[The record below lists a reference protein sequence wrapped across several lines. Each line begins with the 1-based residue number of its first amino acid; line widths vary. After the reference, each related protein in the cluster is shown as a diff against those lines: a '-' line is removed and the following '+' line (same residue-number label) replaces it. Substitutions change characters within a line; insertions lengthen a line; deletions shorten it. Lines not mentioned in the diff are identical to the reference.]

1 MIGMATRAPRRM
13 SREARREQLV
23 DAAVSLAARR
33 GFGALSLDEVA
44 EAAGVTRNLL
54 YHYFPRG
61 RDDLL
66 AAIVDVTADRLGG
79 RWVTDP
85 DVPLAER
92 LAANFA
98 RMADHALAPS
108 DEWLV
113 HRQARSYSDPSVR
126 AASARHMERV
136 VELISLNNA
145 GTDDPPPLL
154 RMALHGFLAYAE
166 TALDEAR
173 ERRLERDA
181 VLAVLAQT
189 LTATVAAA
197 TR

>member
-1 MIGMATRAPRRM
+1 M

-23 DAAVSLAARR
+23 DAALGLAARQ
-33 GFGALSLDEVA
+33 GFAALSLDDVA
-44 EAAGVTRNLL
+44 DAAGVTRNLL

-61 RDDLL
+61 RADVLTAVVDL
-66 AAIVDVTADRLGG
+66 TAQRLGG
-79 RWVTDP
+79 GWVTDP
-85 DVPLAER
+85 GIPVEER
-92 LAANFA
+92 LATNFA

-113 HRQARSYSDPSVR
+113 HRQAHAYADPEVR
-126 AASARHMERV
+126 AASQRRV
-136 VELISLNNA
+136 EQVVAMIALNNA

-173 ERRLERDA
+173 ERRLDRGEVLR
-181 VLAVLAQT
+181 VLAET
-189 LTATVAAA
+189 LRATVAAA
-197 TR
+197 TPARPR